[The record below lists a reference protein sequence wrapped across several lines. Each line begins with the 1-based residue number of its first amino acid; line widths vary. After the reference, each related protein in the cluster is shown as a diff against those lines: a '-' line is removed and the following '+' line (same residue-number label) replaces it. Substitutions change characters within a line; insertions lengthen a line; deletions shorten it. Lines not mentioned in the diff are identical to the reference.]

1 MMHRKRET
9 YYYVGV
15 EIPSRGLDRYRCLD
29 VATKGVLATAK
40 SRTNLIMAVI
50 LLAFMII
57 IGRLY
62 FLTVVNYQAR
72 NFKPSVLKTDVA
84 FGRKNIL
91 DRNGIVLA
99 TNIPTKD
106 LSVNPQK
113 IKDPEQTARALVR
126 ALPDLKYDEVYE
138 KLTSSANFKYIKRNI
153 NMNEWESVLWVGNP
167 YLEEVDNEK
176 RVYPQGRLFAH
187 ILGGVNVDNIGI
199 AGLEKAHEDEL
210 QQGDITLS
218 LDTTVQGIV
227 RRVLTERIQKYQA
240 VGGFGIVMDVNN
252 GEVLALVSLPD
263 YDPEQP
269 ATQATM
275 SDRFNKATV
284 GTYEFGSVFK
294 LFNTAMALENG
305 DIRPTDSFDATRNSL
320 KIGKKIIE
328 DFNGGENRSLLVPEI
343 LMHSSNI
350 GSARIAL
357 KAGWQKQ
364 KAFFERLGF
373 YDQLDIDLPEKA
385 RTQVPKQSVWPV
397 ITSATAAYGYGI
409 SVSALH
415 VIAAVSAI
423 ANGGY
428 YHTPTFIKGGND
440 GKPEI
445 QVISPNV
452 SEQMRHMM
460 WAVINWDIKKNNP
473 VRPYAVGGK
482 TGTADM
488 MVQGKYNKKSS
499 RTSFVGVFPMNRP
512 EYAVLVTIE
521 DPKKIKENW
530 YFNNAG
536 WTAKP
541 TGEEIIAKIAPYLG
555 VMPQERWEQPAY
567 IERAIQVSQE
577 HKKRK

>member
-1 MMHRKRET
+1 MHRKRET

-50 LLAFMII
+50 NMAFMII

-269 ATQATM
+269 AT
-275 SDRFNKATV
+275 
-284 GTYEFGSVFK
+284 
-294 LFNTAMALENG
+294 
-305 DIRPTDSFDATRNSL
+305 
-320 KIGKKIIE
+320 
-328 DFNGGENRSLLVPEI
+328 
-343 LMHSSNI
+343 
-350 GSARIAL
+350 
-357 KAGWQKQ
+357 
-364 KAFFERLGF
+364 
-373 YDQLDIDLPEKA
+373 
-385 RTQVPKQSVWPV
+385 
-397 ITSATAAYGYGI
+397 
-409 SVSALH
+409 
-415 VIAAVSAI
+415 
-423 ANGGY
+423 
-428 YHTPTFIKGGND
+428 
-440 GKPEI
+440 
-445 QVISPNV
+445 
-452 SEQMRHMM
+452 
-460 WAVINWDIKKNNP
+460 
-473 VRPYAVGGK
+473 
-482 TGTADM
+482 
-488 MVQGKYNKKSS
+488 
-499 RTSFVGVFPMNRP
+499 
-512 EYAVLVTIE
+512 
-521 DPKKIKENW
+521 
-530 YFNNAG
+530 
-536 WTAKP
+536 
-541 TGEEIIAKIAPYLG
+541 
-555 VMPQERWEQPAY
+555 
-567 IERAIQVSQE
+567 
-577 HKKRK
+577 